1 MMKRHTPPGRTSI
14 SWIVFRKPFG
24 PHQWATCLGSVHI
37 RQTSSRGASK
47 TRVATI
53 SFCAAFATA
62 MFLLLLFFL
71 FELAQVLV
79 QAVEARFPE
88 FAVVPDPVGDLLE
101 RRRLEVAGSPLRVAA
116 AGDQSGALEHLQML
130 GDGRETH
137 VEGLG

>member
-14 SWIVFRKPFG
+14 SWIVLRKPFG
-24 PHQWATCLGSVHI
+24 PHQWTTCFGSVHI

-62 MFLLLLFFL
+62 MFLLLLFL

-79 QAVEARFPE
+79 QAVEALFPE
-88 FAVVPDPVGDLLE
+88 CAVVPDPVG
-101 RRRLEVAGSPLRVAA
+101 
-116 AGDQSGALEHLQML
+116 HLF
-130 GDGRETH
+130 
-137 VEGLG
+137 